1 MYQYLLCQDTH
12 NNYNKTQCAKLLE
25 KHTDWFPSI
34 PVSQID
40 TSFKEANY
48 EDANRTIEALIY
60 CARDLEAWEKT
71 PGELDGSERFPRGNQ
86 DLVKVYKYQVLYF
99 NLSFILFIFVQMG
112 RVCCGRADMYWS
124 TGPYYFCEE
133 NYLDSRDYIK
143 DAFGVNSDEGHHD

>member
-1 MYQYLLCQDTH
+1 MRREVREILPLSPLLIRHLLQPAAPVPSVCGVRTGKEEKPPELRNISIDLIMYQYLLCQDTH

-48 EDANRTIEALIY
+48 DDANRTIEALIY

-86 DLVKVYKYQVLYF
+86 DLVKVCKHQVL
-99 NLSFILFIFVQMG
+99 L
-112 RVCCGRADMYWS
+112 
-124 TGPYYFCEE
+124 
-133 NYLDSRDYIK
+133 
-143 DAFGVNSDEGHHD
+143 